1 MKKRVLSLL
10 LAVVMLWSL
19 LPTAVFAAGGE
30 LSGSGTEDDPYRIA
44 NAADLLAFAAKVN
57 GNEDEGIEPQP
68 GACAMLTNN
77 IDLTGKE
84 WTPIG
89 SGAASYKGTFDG
101 CRFTVSELSITADES
116 WETDTVGFFGYVDGA
131 AIKNLKVA
139 GSITVTADCVTS
151 PNVGGIAAYVVDAP
165 SFENCKSSISIEV
178 NNGDILAVG
187 GIAGYVY
194 GTPTFSACTNW
205 GSLISEAEHSMG
217 CFGGIIGMTE
227 GDDASLENC
236 YNSGKISCELGET
249 YSGGLI
255 GFSSSALSVTGCYSS
270 ASTTEESDG
279 SVPSWAKP
287 IESIH
292 GSYPGD
298 FFGVS
303 YGDTV
308 FTAPNISIAEQLD
321 SDGTYIAD
329 YETVQLGYAFE
340 SAADALSYLNGDGN
354 DIYLIPDTGYG
365 DGWPILA
372 WEQQEPDKPIDPGN
386 PVEKSWKDAK
396 SAFESQRAAALT
408 ALEKGYADYKKKL
421 SQYSAEN
428 QTALSEI
435 YKKAEKAIKGLSF
448 KDLKDF
454 GDSPTEQDI
463 ADYVATLPSP
473 SSLAE
478 AALQEMNTIPTKQQE
493 EAFEKQKKDDLKEFW
508 GAGCNPLR
516 YYAGYRE
523 QLLTLHGESA
533 AVWHDLNADAEVAI
547 TKAFAALS
555 ATFQEG
561 KTALTAC
568 TNEAAL
574 NKTLA
579 DYNAKLQDVV
589 NDAQAALQFA
599 DNGVNAAAKWDGTST
614 KPSGSGTASSPYK
627 IGTAAELSW
636 FAQQV
641 NSGKRSA
648 CAVLTADIDLN
659 GKPWTPIANKGLNNG
674 YTGTFD
680 GQNHIVHGLYLTTSD
695 AKQRLGLFGTV
706 DRSGVVKN
714 LNAAGTALIFN
725 NAGTGLIAGVSSGT
739 IYNCGASVF
748 LRADKNAPTNVTSA
762 AYAGGIVGMVSEGY
776 VENCR
781 TWGLFA
787 AFEKCATLS
796 RLGGVVGALDCYAEN
811 AGGMVR
817 YCRNSIALE
826 SCTLDIY
833 KIDKTSVTGSAIGGI
848 VGSVSNVGKVR
859 ECVNDA
865 PVTGESNIGGIVGAA
880 SPNKD
885 GIISIAY
892 VENNGA
898 VTGGSKPNRAG
909 GTGGI
914 IGSAGSTASSGGTSQ
929 PVGDFS
935 LEHAYNTGKVTSPGS
950 CGGIIGEWING
961 AASHA
966 QSRTGCAAYLWGTA
980 VMASITSADTAVVDA
995 LTSPVRAD
1003 GGTPE
1008 KLSASQ
1014 ELMSELIR
1022 FDPKDTK
1029 YTAYGDQSP
1038 LYNAAVMQCVRDV
1051 ETSSD
1056 TAAAL
1061 EAGRKTLAAMP
1072 TQLDAERSKLLADMQ
1087 SYAAAHIY
1095 DAAGQESVA
1104 ALLTEAET
1112 AIASAST
1119 VKAVN
1124 DLRQSYLGT
1133 ENIDGKLPQ
1142 ITPYPVKAANE
1153 LYNKY
1158 IVDKNYSQA
1167 DAARVLRAYEGWR
1180 AKLNGAA
1187 DLDAVEAV
1195 YADARKAM
1203 DALTKELPQG
1213 ESAPDLTAAAADALT
1228 LARQEIL
1235 DELSAL
1241 EDDCLAKLNRQVE
1254 AAGDLSDDWRSRLSD
1269 VLTAAERE
1277 LQAAAAPQ
1285 LDDVTDY
1292 ALLNEL
1298 LSAGKA
1304 QLDASFRS
1312 ASDQLTAMLLSAA
1325 NKDAWDG
1332 TSAKQ
1337 PFGSGTETDPYKIGT
1352 AAELSWLRDTVNANT
1367 GSTYSHHAV
1376 LTADIDLGYR
1386 PWTPIGTNKDNAYQG
1401 GFLCALD
1408 GNGHTISGLSV
1419 TEPIEG
1425 RTGYTS
1431 TTCGYAGL
1439 FGYTSSAVIKDLTVE
1454 GEITLTDATTV
1465 YVGGIAGSFHG
1476 AMENCVSR
1484 VHISV
1489 ALTGSHRNSSAVG
1502 GLVGRLRGTA
1512 LTGCRFEGA
1521 AQVNSGA
1528 GTNYLE
1534 GGLGGIAGVCDSSAT
1549 LKCCVNTG
1557 AVTAD
1562 KATGVGGIL
1571 GRTDGGT
1578 ITLTECSNS
1587 GHISND
1593 TAAVLSSG
1601 DKPKGGTGGI
1611 LGVGKSGNVSVS
1623 LCYNTG
1629 TVSGTTIVGGILG
1642 GEAGDYGTSISN
1654 GNPSLTVE
1662 NCYNAGLL
1670 DVGSR
1675 TNRIGSLVG
1684 FPIAGQ
1690 YRDGLYVLGSSS
1702 RQAKGWFSSQGECI
1716 TVLNTLTAAAMNR
1729 TGDMVDSIAQLNSG
1743 CPLFMW
1749 QLEETAS
1756 RSAVIAYLRSYYTD
1770 NVRTAATPAQRDALE
1785 AQLTETEAVIN
1796 APASKAPAIVEAYGI
1811 MLSAMNADTL
1821 VQAAKDEAKDELNRL
1836 KEDSAK
1842 TYPAIK
1848 DKLKALLDDRLA
1860 ALDKCKTGAEV
1871 QSCVDAFAA
1880 GVVDL
1885 LIDDAAGTKLKEL
1898 ETKLKTIE
1906 SAYNALDK
1914 TRQSLVT
1921 KYGKLAGMQQ
1931 LYKQYTEN
1939 LEALKKWYDE
1949 DCKRHDYIKK
1959 TVEKLYNGAVTQ
1971 LGECTDKAAMD
1982 AVMNGYVVDIAEAL
1996 TGDIAYKPGK
2006 TPASALKN
2014 LETRIKNA
2022 RTAYNSLTA
2031 EQKQLFDKDLLASLQ
2046 GAESLL
2052 SAYNSGISS
2061 LSSRLQQ
2068 DKKAYPDLS
2077 DKLERLAS
2085 RARNAMDSSVD
2096 TSGILSALDRYAA
2109 SVVDALIDDIGYV
2122 PDVMSESDAA
2132 VLRGKLSRAQSAYNA
2147 LTAAQKKLV
2156 KGVTALETAAARM
2169 AAYEE
2174 NYKAAQRVVELIK
2187 AIGTVTKDSYDAIKR
2202 ATDAYNALTPVQKAL
2217 VPQWAIDLLEEAT
2230 AKYKELTAADDT
2242 ASAEQPA
2249 ELPLDD
2255 LRTEEAA
2262 KPDRPFDW
2270 TIVWMG
2276 AGILAALGII
2286 VLLWKWFSATKQTR
2300 RRNDE

>member
-19 LPTAVFAAGGE
+19 LPTAVFAADGE

-44 NAADLLAFAAKVN
+44 NAADLLAFATKVN
-57 GNEDEGIEPQP
+57 DGSETT
-68 GACAMLTNN
+68 ACAVLTEN
-77 IDLTGKE
+77 IDLTGE
-84 WTPIG
+84 PWTPIG
-89 SGAASYKGTFDG
+89 SGTSYEGTFDG
-101 CRFTVSELSITADES
+101 CRFTVSGLSITADGS
-116 WETDTVGFFGYVDGA
+116 WETYTVGFFGCVGGA
-131 AIKNLKVA
+131 AIKNLKVE
-139 GSITVTADCVTS
+139 GTITVTADCEAC
-151 PNVGGIAAYVVDAP
+151 PYVGGIAAYVSSDS
-165 SFENCKSSISIEV
+165 SFENCKSAVNITVNSSI
-178 NNGDILAVG
+178 NGNGVG
-187 GIAGYVY
+187 GIVGMVESEDAS
-194 GTPTFSACTNW
+194 FARCTNW
-205 GSLISEAEHSMG
+205 GDISLDGSDSMG
-217 CFGGIIGMTE
+217 CGGIVG
-227 GDDASLENC
+227 
-236 YNSGKISCELGET
+236 Y
-249 YSGGLI
+249 
-255 GFSSSALSVTGCYSS
+255 SSSAIKMNYCYNYANIECHDDDTFLGGLFGYCDDATILTGCYSAASAEPRKEPDGLIGKQLSGNSVGDLFGISSNFQLSRTLVFCDQFGSYKNLGEYYGVLDYDYSNIRNADSDYMS
-270 ASTTEESDG
+270 ASDMVT
-279 SVPSWAKP
+279 
-287 IESIH
+287 
-292 GSYPGD
+292 
-298 FFGVS
+298 
-303 YGDTV
+303 
-308 FTAPNISIAEQLD
+308 
-321 SDGTYIAD
+321 
-329 YETVQLGYAFE
+329 
-340 SAADALSYLNGDGN
+340 YLNGDDGN
-354 DIYLIPDTGYG
+354 IYLIPDTGYG
-365 DGWPILA
+365 GGWPILA
-372 WEQQEPDKPIDPGN
+372 WELQEPDKPIDPGN
-386 PVEKSWKDAK
+386 PVEKYWRDAK
-396 SAFESQRAAALT
+396 SAFESQQAAALNT
-408 ALEKGYADYKKKL
+408 LKNGYADFERKL
-421 SQYSAEN
+421 SQYSEEN
-428 QTALSEI
+428 QAALSEI
-435 YKKAEKAIKGLSF
+435 YKKAEKELKGLSF
-448 KDLKDF
+448 KALKDF

-478 AALQEMNTIPTKQQE
+478 AALQEMDTVPTKQKE
-493 EAFEKQKKDDLKEFW
+493 EAFEKQKEDALKSFW
-508 GAGCNPLR
+508 GAGYNPSL

-523 QLLTLHGESA
+523 QLLTLHGKSA
-533 AVWHDLNADAEVAI
+533 AVWHDLNADAEAAI
-547 TKAFAALS
+547 TEAFAALS

-561 KTALTAC
+561 QNALTAC
-568 TNEAAL
+568 TNKAAL
-574 NKTLA
+574 DKTLA
-579 DYNAKLQDVV
+579 DYEAKLQVV
-589 NDAQAALQFA
+589 VKNAQAALQFA
-599 DNGVNAAAKWDGTST
+599 DNGVKAAAKWDGTSA
-614 KPSGSGTASSPYK
+614 KQPSGSGTANSPYR

-641 NSGKRSA
+641 KSGKRSA

-659 GKPWTPIANKGLNNG
+659 GKPWTPIANNGLNSG

-680 GQNHIVHGLYLTTSD
+680 GKNHIIHGLYLTASD
-695 AKQRLGLFGTV
+695 ANQRLGLFGTV

-714 LNAAGTALIFN
+714 LNAAGTALIST

-748 LRADKNAPTNVTSA
+748 LRADENAPTTINSA
-762 AYAGGIVGMVSEGY
+762 ACAGGIVGKVSEGY

-787 AFEKCATLS
+787 AFERCAVLS
-796 RLGGVVGALDCYAEN
+796 RLGGVVGVLDCYAEN

-817 YCRNSIALE
+817 YCRNNIALE
-826 SCTLDIY
+826 SCKLDTY
-833 KIDKTSVTGSAIGGI
+833 KIGETAVTGSAIGGI
-848 VGSVSNVGKVR
+848 VGSVSTIGKVR
-859 ECVNDA
+859 ECVNNA

-880 SPNKD
+880 SPNEG

-898 VTGGSKPNRAG
+898 VTGGSTPNRAG

-914 IGSAGSTASSGGTSQ
+914 IGRAGSTVSPGGTSQ

-966 QSRTGCAAYLWGTA
+966 QSQTGCAAHLWGTA

-1022 FDPKDTK
+1022 FDPKDKK

-1056 TAAAL
+1056 AAAAL
-1061 EAGRKTLAAMP
+1061 EAGRKTLAAVP

-1095 DAAGQESVA
+1095 DTAGQESVT

-1112 AIASAST
+1112 AIASASS

-1228 LARQEIL
+1228 LARQEVL

-1241 EDDCLAKLNRQVE
+1241 KDDCLAKLNRQVE
-1254 AAGDLSDDWRSRLSD
+1254 AAGDLSGDWRSRLSA
-1269 VLTAAERE
+1269 VLTAADRE
-1277 LQAAAAPQ
+1277 LQAAATPQ
-1285 LDDVTDY
+1285 LVNVTDY

-1337 PFGSGTETDPYKIGT
+1337 PSGSGTETDPYKIGT

-1367 GSTYSHHAV
+1367 DSTYSHHAV

-1401 GFLCALD
+1401 GFRCTLD

-1419 TEPIEG
+1419 TEPIKG
-1425 RTGYTS
+1425 RIGSTS
-1431 TTCGYAGL
+1431 TPCGYAGL
-1439 FGYTSSAVIKDLTVE
+1439 FGYTSSAVIKDLTVD
-1454 GEITLTDATTV
+1454 GEIALTGATTV
-1465 YVGGIAGSFHG
+1465 YAGGIAGSFHG
-1476 AMENCVSR
+1476 TMKNCVSR

-1489 ALTGSHRNSSAVG
+1489 ALTGSYRNSSAVG
-1502 GLVGRLRGTA
+1502 GLVGKLRGTA

-1534 GGLGGIAGVCDSSAT
+1534 GGLGGIAGVCDSSAALT
-1549 LKCCVNTG
+1549 RCVNTG

-1593 TAAVLSSG
+1593 TAAVLG
-1601 DKPKGGTGGI
+1601 IGEKPKGGTGGI
-1611 LGVGKSGNVSVS
+1611 LGVGKSGNVSIS

-1716 TVLNTLTAAAMNR
+1716 TVLDTLTAAAINR
-1729 TGDMVDSIAQLNSG
+1729 TGDMVDSIARLNSG

-1770 NVRTAATPAQRDALE
+1770 NVHTAATPAQRDALE
-1785 AQLTETEAVIN
+1785 TQLTETEAAIN
-1796 APASKAPAIVEAYGI
+1796 APSSKAPAIVEAYET

-1821 VQAAKDEAKDELNRL
+1821 VQAAKDEAKAELNRL

-1885 LIDDAAGTKLKEL
+1885 LIDDAAGARLKEL

-1949 DCKRHDYIKK
+1949 DCKRYDYIKK

-2096 TSGILSALDRYAA
+2096 TSGILSTLDRYAA

-2132 VLRGKLSRAQSAYNA
+2132 VLRGKISRAQSAYNA